1 MTTDDKMREIEAAL
15 RDFLTWA
22 MWPDGYP
29 DGLKAKL
36 LATIRAAI
44 APPAGS
50 HPLCRGEFDVTLH
63 TDGTGLVAGM
73 HFTIKWKKS
82 GMVDRFV
89 PEREVR
95 GLLDMAERCAN
106 AEKAATTVEYH
117 SFTGTDR
124 TYEDLLAKE
133 KAAGELLRV
142 ARVSRDRTMSNED
155 YDDLCGAIDAAERA
169 GVRP

>member
-1 MTTDDKMREIEAAL
+1 MGDLTNEELADLRRLMAERQKVGDWFTELRPFDFGEWGPSTAAL
-15 RDFLTWA
+15 
-22 MWPDGYP
+22 
-29 DGLKAKL
+29 
-36 LATIRAAI
+36 LAAAGN
-44 APPAGS
+44 ALPA
-50 HPLCRGEFDVTLH
+50 
-63 TDGTGLVAGM
+63 
-73 HFTIKWKKS
+73 
-82 GMVDRFV
+82 
-89 PEREVR
+89 
-95 GLLDMAERCAN
+95 LLDMAERCAK
-106 AEKAATTVEYH
+106 AEKAATTVEHH